1 MGETPENANNEGSS
15 AFVWWGNLERS
26 NPFILWILENGATD
40 RLSQSENYSPPSPGQ
55 DQISA
60 SVAAAQIQS
69 ISVSFLF

>member
-1 MGETPENANNEGSS
+1 MQTMRGLQRLYDEAIQSIQ
-15 AFVWWGNLERS
+15 
-26 NPFILWILENGATD
+26 ILSFCELENGATD
-40 RLSQSENYSPPSPGQ
+40 CLPQNENYSPPSPGQ